1 MEDNNYKDEFELF
14 LKESADEFRMVPSR
28 KVWYSLYNNLH
39 PDRKWPSMAV
49 CLLILTAVLYLGIAN
64 NNSLSSAAKKASS
77 ENFSNILNEKNTR
90 NTVTFSASDYIQ
102 TKNKKQQKFSL
113 TINKNENT
121 KLNDDFVT
129 NNIEVPITLT
139 TSEDVSV
146 VNTTENSPTLKIFS
160 SFIENGEKQNV
171 DVLNSYQKK
180 NPEANKFAG
189 EPTPE
194 NTTIENKRFIT
205 RLNIETVPAK
215 LLDAASLLEKLY
227 LLNIEK
233 SWKEDYAFRNKPAI
247 NKFKQNSSL
256 SYYITPSSGYRTF
269 AKTTEQ
275 YTPAISSS
283 FSAAQTN
290 NEATVLLDNAALNL
304 EAGAILQYNISK
316 TIRIKGG
323 LQANYTNYIS
333 SVTALGH
340 PSLTSVTLNNNNNTN
355 IRSSN
360 YSTKAGNDKIN
371 KTTMQVALP
380 LGADIKIAGN
390 KKLNWYAGGSIQ
402 PTYVIGG
409 NAFVLSTDEK
419 YYVSENAL
427 LRKMNLNTSIETFI
441 SFKSSNGVILNVGPQ
456 FRYQLLSTY
465 KKEYGYSEKVYN
477 VGLKIGVST
486 TF

>member
-1 MEDNNYKDEFELF
+1 MEDNNYIDEFELF

-28 KVWYSLYNNLH
+28 KVWFSLYNNLH
-39 PDRKWPSMAV
+39 PDKKWPSMAV

-64 NNSLSSAAKKASS
+64 NNSLSNAAKKASS
-77 ENFSNILNEKNTR
+77 ENFSNILNEKNTG
-90 NTVTFSASDYIQ
+90 NTVTFSANDYIQ
-102 TKNKKQQKFSL
+102 PKNKKQQRFSL
-113 TINKNENT
+113 TVNKNENT
-121 KLNDDFVT
+121 QLIEDFVT
-129 NNIEVPITLT
+129 TNIETPLILT

-146 VNTTENSPTLKIFS
+146 VNTDENSPTSKIFS

-171 DVLNSYQKK
+171 DALNSSQKK
-180 NPEANKFAG
+180 NPEVNKLEV
-189 EPTPE
+189 EPTTE
-194 NTTIENKRFIT
+194 NKTIENKNFIT
-205 RLNIETVPAK
+205 GLNIETVPAK
-215 LLDAASLLEKLY
+215 LPDAASLLEKLY

-233 SWKEDYAFRNKPAI
+233 SWKEDYAFKNKPAI
-247 NKFKQNSSL
+247 NKFKQNSSIA
-256 SYYITPSSGYRTF
+256 YYITPSLGYRTF
-269 AKTTEQ
+269 EKTTQE
-275 YTPAISSS
+275 YTPVASSS
-283 FSAAQTN
+283 FSAARTN
-290 NEATVLLDNAALNL
+290 NEETVLFDNAALNL
-304 EAGAILQYNISK
+304 EVGAILQYNISK
-316 TIRIKGG
+316 KIRLKGG
-323 LQANYTNYIS
+323 LQANYTNYVS

-340 PSLTSVTLNNNNNTN
+340 PSVTSITLNNNSSN

-402 PTYVIGG
+402 PTYVINGS
-409 NAFVLSTDEK
+409 AFVLSTDEK

>member
-28 KVWYSLYNNLH
+28 KVWYSIYNNLH

-64 NNSLSSAAKKASS
+64 NNSLSSAAKKSSS
-77 ENFSNILNEKNTR
+77 ENFSNILNEKNTG
-90 NTVTFSASDYIQ
+90 NKVTFSANDYIQ
-102 TKNKKQQKFSL
+102 PKNKKQQRFSL
-113 TINKNENT
+113 TVNKNENT
-121 KLNDDFVT
+121 QLIEDFVAA
-129 NNIEVPITLT
+129 NIEAPLILT

-146 VNTTENSPTLKIFS
+146 INTDENSATPKISS

-171 DVLNSYQKK
+171 DVLNSSQKK
-180 NPEANKFAG
+180 NPWVNKLG
-189 EPTPE
+189 GNPKPE
-194 NTTIENKRFIT
+194 NKTIENKNFIT
-205 RLNIETVPAK
+205 GLDIETVSAK
-215 LLDAASLLEKLY
+215 LPDAASLLEKLY
-227 LLNIEK
+227 SLNIEK
-233 SWKEDYAFRNKPAI
+233 SWKEDYAFKNKPAI
-247 NKFKQNSSL
+247 NKFKQNSSIA
-256 SYYITPSSGYRTF
+256 YYITPSFGYRTF
-269 AKTTEQ
+269 AKTTQE
-275 YTPAISSS
+275 YTPASISS
-283 FSAAQTN
+283 FSAARAN
-290 NEATVLLDNAALNL
+290 NDETVLFDNAALNL
-304 EAGAILQYNISK
+304 EVGAILQYNISK
-316 TIRIKGG
+316 NIRLKGG
-323 LQANYTNYIS
+323 LQANYTNYVS

-340 PSLTSVTLNNNNNTN
+340 PSVTSITLNNNSTN

-371 KTTMQVALP
+371 KTTMQIALP

-402 PTYVIGG
+402 PTYVING

-465 KKEYGYSEKVYN
+465 KKEYGYSEKVFN